1 MELKERCVCGCSAR
15 RFISLCLEWLERR
28 GGAWGNVNQSH
39 YTKDRS
45 QEEISSVRRGF
56 LIVGDL
62 TWFACPFL
70 VGPAALSTENRL
82 RLGLAGP
89 QDSP

>member
-39 YTKDRS
+39 YTKDLTYS
-45 QEEISSVRRGF
+45 KNNWELLKSLNAVVTVVISSNHMKIG
-56 LIVGDL
+56 G
-62 TWFACPFL
+62 
-70 VGPAALSTENRL
+70 
-82 RLGLAGP
+82 
-89 QDSP
+89 